1 MSSVVFPGRVGQ
13 LHAGGGKASEGR
25 AERVVLVEFGGELHP
40 GRLPAEFGVSEG
52 EDGGGEGCKDR
63 GGLKLRGGSEGL
75 SWCCT
80 QRGGS
85 EGEGQAGRDRKMTKK
100 QKQQDY

>member
-13 LHAGGGKASEGR
+13 LHAGAGKASEGR

-52 EDGGGEGCKDR
+52 EDGGSEGCKDR

-80 QRGGS
+80 QGGGS
-85 EGEGQAGRDRKMTKK
+85 EGEGGEGGRRRGRRRPR
-100 QKQQDY
+100 